1 MSNNNKPAISST
13 PAYNEQNYTWD
24 TSLEGNFFKED
35 TIKGTSAADS
45 MDTVTIPFL
54 VPEGQRA
61 VILAF
66 LNVDDW
72 GTLTVTDKAT
82 GTKQLEIR
90 LTPDVEPAGPRGGH
104 TEWSKMDHTML
115 QAGQY
120 DITVTHQNTT
130 YPAEYDPRYN
140 VSKCRFTLSATT
152 LPDHDSHEVTGT
164 YTGIFNQAQSGFKFK
179 FPIKFK
185 ATCSGGEL
193 HERTFSNL
201 QLVSCDD
208 SNCSTLSEIDNKIY
222 SIKVQSIKFDL
233 LDTPIYDQDAN
244 VAMQKVLVTW
254 NVRSWDHQDPD
265 YSVEGTEHTV
275 SSAAIMPGWATIHCK
290 L

>member
-13 PAYNEQNYTWD
+13 PAYNEQNYTWY

-152 LPDHDSHEVTGT
+152 LPDHDSHAVTT
-164 YTGIFNQAQSGFKFK
+164 SFKGKYRQPDSK
-179 FPIKFK
+179 FELEFTINLKS
-185 ATCSGGEL
+185 TCSGAPLEQ
-193 HERTFSNL
+193 RTFSEPEI
-201 QLVSCDD
+201 VSFTPTEKVMVNSDGKVH
-208 SNCSTLSEIDNKIY
+208 KIVV
-222 SIKVQSIKFDL
+222 KAVNAHL
-233 LDTPIYDQDAN
+233 MGEPIYDEATQTCA
-244 VAMQKVLVTW
+244 QKVALSWTIQ
-254 NVRSWDHQDPD
+254 SWDPMAPD
-265 YSVEGTEHTV
+265 YTEQGIEQTFDSSVLT
-275 SSAAIMPGWATIHCK
+275 PGWATLYCDK
-290 L
+290 